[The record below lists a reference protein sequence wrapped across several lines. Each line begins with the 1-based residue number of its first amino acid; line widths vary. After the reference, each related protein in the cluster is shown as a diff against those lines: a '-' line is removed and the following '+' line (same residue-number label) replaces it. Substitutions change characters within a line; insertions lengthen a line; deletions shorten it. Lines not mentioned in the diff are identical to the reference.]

1 MGAIRKR
8 WQETRGGATLEPLDI
23 ARTTVDLIAGKMGAD
38 ILLLDLAGKT
48 IVADYFVIATGSSDR
63 QIRAIVEDVVVQLK
77 REHGVINLSVEGAA
91 ESGWVLIDYGSVVVH
106 IFSPKQRDYYQ
117 LERLWSEAHTV
128 VRIA

>member
-1 MGAIRKR
+1 VEELI
-8 WQETRGGATLEPLDI
+8 LEPLEL
-23 ARTTVDLIAGKMGAD
+23 ARTIVDLIAAKMGSD

-48 IVADYFVIATGSSDR
+48 IVADYFVIASGNSDR
-63 QIRAIVEDVVVQLK
+63 QIKAIVEDTVVSLK
-77 REHGVINLSVEGAA
+77 REHGVANLSVEGKA